1 MENNE
6 YNLEKMVKDLAEVRA
21 KYGLP
26 KQMGLVPDRIEILI
40 DRKDLDTFKV
50 NYSEYFNYLPQD
62 ILSQSILDTVNI
74 LTQLGVKPEKIN
86 ILENGVHTAFNGNFP
101 VLIQPLIEILIQ
113 NYNIEKD
120 FNGIVESLKVGINAF
135 LSMMELRHVFD
146 NETEK
151 EYRKIINEYTIK
163 IFENPN
169 ILLEI
174 NEIMEKFKSSMMKSF
189 SQL

>member
-26 KQMGLVPDRIEILI
+26 KQIGLIPDRIEVII
-40 DRKDLDTFKV
+40 DRKDLDKFKV

-62 ILSQSILDTVNI
+62 ILSQAILDTINI

-86 ILENGVHTAFNGNFP
+86 ISENGVHTLFSGNFP
-101 VLIQPLIEILIQ
+101 VLMQPLTEILIQ

-120 FNGIVESLKVGINAF
+120 FDGIVESLKVGINAF
-135 LSMMELRHVFD
+135 LNMIELKYVFD

-151 EYRKIINEYTIK
+151 EYRKIRDEYNIK
-163 IFENPN
+163 VFENPN

-174 NEIMEKFKSSMMKSF
+174 NEIMEKFKSSMMKA
-189 SQL
+189 